1 MLEDPEMG
9 QDRGVPR
16 YFFKISNTYFMSSYK
31 YYHQD
36 LTKGKQA
43 NVKKSDPQVLPVMVP
58 PEVDPAEPVAV
69 EDIDLE
75 LAKKPSKEDVKKDSN
90 FNVGKTPIRI
100 MNTQNVDDFIFN
112 ESSEA
117 GLDDS
122 E

>member
-9 QDRGVPR
+9 QERGVPR

-43 NVKKSDPQVLPVMVP
+43 PVKKCDPQITPVVLA
-58 PEVDPAEPVAV
+58 PEVVPAEPVAV

-75 LAKKPSKEDVKKDSN
+75 LAKKPSKEDIKKDSN
-90 FNVGKTPIRI
+90 FGKTPVRI
-100 MNTQNVDDFIFN
+100 MNTQNADDFIFN
-112 ESSEA
+112 DSSEA
-117 GLDDS
+117 GLDDT